1 MFINYRN
8 ICKIELLNSIN
19 KESSILT
26 NLNISSLW
34 IMQKRRKLSWHDF
47 KFNFLN
53 SKNFRLWLIKLFCLH
68 CNIIGESFK
77 LFISLQTIITRNV
90 ICFAFYFH
98 YLYLSYFSF
107 LETFIVLFVFQQNSN
122 VQFQTQCGRAQIY
135 KFLHC
140 CLTVDLWWRWKQL
153 LLKKYNI

>member
-1 MFINYRN
+1 
-8 ICKIELLNSIN
+8 
-19 KESSILT
+19 
-26 NLNISSLW
+26 
-34 IMQKRRKLSWHDF
+34 MQKRRKLSWHDF

-68 CNIIGESFK
+68 CNTIGESFET
-77 LFISLQTIITRNV
+77 FYSLQTIITRNV

-122 VQFQTQCGRAQIY
+122 VQFQTQCGRAQKY
-135 KFLHC
+135 KFLHG
-140 CLTVDLWWRWKQL
+140 CLTVDLWWRWNFMLHEFMLHHITQSS
-153 LLKKYNI
+153 KY